1 MAPALIV
8 FSHADAAHAAR
19 YQYAAARLNRAGHV
33 VVALDD
39 HDRGHAE
46 TPRGHRFTAA
56 AAALATRVEAERA
69 AHGLPV
75 VMLGYGGGAALG
87 LHYAIAH
94 QAELAGLILTAPR
107 AQIPDGR
114 WSAWYHSLTSAL
126 LPDAA
131 PMTLDPQEAARESRT
146 LADWFAD
153 PLTRLGPTA
162 ASTAAENARR
172 AAALMDG
179 VDTLTLPTLLLWGT
193 QEGLSP
199 PGGAEHL
206 LGALEHADLT
216 RHSFNAFYDD
226 LLTGPGREAVLDV
239 MLTWLDEHVPAAV

>member
-1 MAPALIV
+1 MARALIV
-8 FSHADAAHAAR
+8 FAHADAAHAAR
-19 YQYAAARLNRAGHV
+19 YQYAAARLNGAGHV

-87 LHYAIAH
+87 LHYAISHPDA
-94 QAELAGLILTAPR
+94 LAGLILTAPR
-107 AQIPDGR
+107 AQVPDGR
-114 WSAWYHSLTSAL
+114 MKAWYHSLTSAL
-126 LPDAA
+126 LPDAE
-131 PMTLDPQEAARESRT
+131 PMTLDPQVAARDSRT

-153 PLTRLGPTA
+153 PLTRMGPTA

-216 RHSFNAFYDD
+216 RHSFDAFYDE
-226 LLTGPGREAVLDV
+226 LLSGPARDAVLDAIV
-239 MLTWLDEHVPAAV
+239 SWLDQHIPAS